1 MRPKILILFMMLMP
15 PIVLVSLLLLPG
27 PRALKVTA
35 GLFIS
40 LIITQV
46 FALAFPPSSIPLKS
60 HSGLFEGEEV
70 IYEESCR
77 LKAPSE
83 TNPGRLL
90 LTQQK
95 ISFRPTSAA
104 GFPSDEDIDIPLEL
118 IQKVE
123 TLPCP
128 DDGRGFQ
135 ETFED
140 LTAPAPLSLILKDN
154 RRFCFIVKNR
164 FSWLDKIAS
173 VRSFST

>member
-1 MRPKILILFMMLMP
+1 MMLMP
-15 PIVLVSLLLLPG
+15 PIVLLCLLLLPG

-40 LIITQV
+40 LIITQI
-46 FALAFPPSSIPLKS
+46 FALAFPRSSMPLKS
-60 HSGLFEGEEV
+60 HRGLFEGEEV
-70 IYEESCR
+70 IYEESSR
-77 LKAPSE
+77 FKGPAEP
-83 TNPGRLL
+83 NPGRLL
-90 LTQQK
+90 LTQTK

-104 GFPSDEDIDIPLEL
+104 GFPSEEDIDIPIEL

-128 DDGRGFQ
+128 DDGRDFQ

-140 LTAPAPLSLILKDN
+140 LTSPAPLSIILNDN

-164 FSWLDKIAS
+164 FSWVDKIAS
-173 VRSFST
+173 VRGVSA